1 MVHEDEV
8 IRFIYYK
15 IKGVKPMKWKYYWWQ
30 FRQEFLGGWE
40 VIKELWSEI
49 DIIEDVKATYNRL
62 KEDDEYEALQK
73 RYRTKKVLHEG
84 DIITFRNPHCYG
96 NEIVAKVV
104 NVYKSFCYD
113 KMMVELIVLSSAL
126 HEKDTLL
133 AFPQDDIMNNII
145 QMGGT
150 F

>member
-1 MVHEDEV
+1 
-8 IRFIYYK
+8 
-15 IKGVKPMKWKYYWWQ
+15 MKWKYYWWQ

-40 VIKELWSEI
+40 AIKELWSEV
-49 DIIEDVKATYNRL
+49 DIIGDFKATYNRL

-73 RYRTKKVLHEG
+73 RYRKKEVLHKG

-104 NVYKSFCYD
+104 NVYKSLCYD

-126 HEKDTLL
+126 HEKDTSL

-145 QMGGT
+145 QMGGH